1 VFDLNGWFDEW
12 RGYAFDEPSGTWPE
26 AKYREELALR
36 RLLWARL
43 MTQMDK
49 TVGSVRSALWR
60 LRTCGRGSGFAR
72 SCDNGHEYFT
82 PLGCGSPWC
91 LRCQGMNADLR
102 AMRVHRDI
110 RALLEVSESPV
121 VVRVQLTLAPSDRES
136 VIRCGREGTNAMV
149 RHARKAIVSASGS
162 DGSMPLMVT
171 MHPTSSKRPWIKAPH
186 VHATAIWADMNE
198 SGTSMLPWSDSGP
211 VDLPAL
217 KEAWGSFYP
226 SSSVVRASYH
236 RRDPQSGLMVRH
248 DGLRLGRALRYDLRP
263 FQEDVW
269 VALAERRMGVPGG
282 SMRDITNPWRE
293 PSAWAVG
300 TTCTKEPVERLQ
312 EHGGVLLWPRMHRVR
327 RYGALSSRGFTTRLS
342 ALRSASETAGMTENQ
357 LICRCPDCGESLSV
371 VKNEDGRVLLLR
383 PSDATDYRLKP
394 GSGKQKQKRLE
405 VIR

>member
-1 VFDLNGWFDEW
+1 MNGWFDEW

-60 LRTCGRGSGFAR
+60 LRTCGRGSGLVR
-72 SCDNGHEYFT
+72 SCENGHDYFT

-149 RHARKAIVSASGS
+149 RHARKAIVRASGS